1 MARETR
7 TNAML
12 PVPCKVVRQARPV
25 CTVSELSALLQRVL
39 GLGNLGGSQG
49 LG

>member
-1 MARETR
+1 
-7 TNAML
+7 ML
-12 PVPCKVVRQARPV
+12 PVSHEVVRSARAV
-25 CTVSELSALLQRVL
+25 WAASELSALPERVL